1 MLVGAVLLAGVET
14 AERINYEAKVL
25 VKNPLHEA
33 SWTKINQLLKDV
45 DLSNYQ
51 AILPIPFYHVG
62 VGNVDYTIHPQENWC
77 RATYQLALA
86 SQLPLMSSKMSRTA
100 TTQAD
105 ALFSLFSDA
114 PVSKL
119 LLEQLSEQP
128 ILVFHSKNEKD
139 YHTPKFERPKLL
151 AQNAMNSVKEWE
163 SLKIKTLG
171 DWELYSVTIADLK
184 KKR

>member
-1 MLVGAVLLAGVET
+1 
-14 AERINYEAKVL
+14 
-25 VKNPLHEA
+25 
-33 SWTKINQLLKDV
+33 
-45 DLSNYQ
+45 
-51 AILPIPFYHVG
+51 
-62 VGNVDYTIHPQENWC
+62 
-77 RATYQLALA
+77 
-86 SQLPLMSSKMSRTA
+86 MSRTA